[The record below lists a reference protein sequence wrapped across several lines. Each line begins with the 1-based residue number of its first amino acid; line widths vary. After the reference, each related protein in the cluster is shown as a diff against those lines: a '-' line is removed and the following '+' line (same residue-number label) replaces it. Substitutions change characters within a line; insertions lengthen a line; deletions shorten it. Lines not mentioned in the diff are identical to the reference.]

1 MSTLLDKTVISGQ
14 VAEALFAQ
22 QIIKQGGKLNFICSA
37 FEVFQQS
44 LNLTTVSY
52 LKVVHC

>member
-37 FEVFQQS
+37 FKVFQQS
-44 LNLTTVSY
+44 LNLITVSY